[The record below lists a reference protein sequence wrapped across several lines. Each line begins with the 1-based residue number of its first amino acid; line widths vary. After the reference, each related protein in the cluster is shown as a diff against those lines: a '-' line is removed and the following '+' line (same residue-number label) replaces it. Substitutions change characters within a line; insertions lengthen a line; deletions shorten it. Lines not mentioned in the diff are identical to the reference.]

1 MEKKIITTIINIKQ
15 NNLLIKFHQGELV
28 TELTTLDEISRYTL
42 LCSCILPTLQ
52 LNNLLIYY
60 YSADQ

>member
-28 TELTTLDEISRYTL
+28 TELTKSV
-42 LCSCILPTLQ
+42 S
-52 LNNLLIYY
+52 
-60 YSADQ
+60 